1 MSKFLKYFPKEFI
14 VTFAFITALNAYYH
28 TSIDFWMN
36 LALNLFIFLVCGC
49 GIAAIRRDND
59 PRKHEAYVYLM
70 AIIAAAVANYFYEP
84 ISEINKAT
92 LDLVSVVAAIPLAI
106 GLARIALRGAA
117 FKIDAKLQGNKCRQN
132 VFGILLFMATFI
144 CLGTF
149 LAVTR

>member
-1 MSKFLKYFPKEFI
+1 RKTSNYLIGRAFFEPQAMRASKIDAYFRP
-14 VTFAFITALNAYYH
+14 
-28 TSIDFWMN
+28 S
-36 LALNLFIFLVCGC
+36 
-49 GIAAIRRDND
+49 
-59 PRKHEAYVYLM
+59 LM

-92 LDLVSVVAAIPLAI
+92 LGLVSVVAAIPLAI